1 MPRVFAAL
9 LLPHDVCDTLA
20 RDAKAFA
27 RYDRLAR
34 FTPSTLL
41 PHDVCDTLARDAKAF
56 ARYDRLAR
64 FTPST
69 NLHLTL
75 AFVGDVTTD
84 EAYRLSAA
92 IRPLATLTPRDIT
105 IARVGTFDRHRI
117 LYAGLTPAES
127 LDPVYRLSA
136 AIRPL
141 ATLTPRDIT
150 IARVGTFDRHRIL
163 YAGLTPAE
171 SLDPVVNEV
180 RNTITRLGLPMD
192 RKPFRA
198 HITIAR
204 DWRRGH
210 PPMTLP
216 TRTVHLSG
224 PVLMESVKDPRTGM
238 IRYRQVI

>member
-9 LLPHDVCDTLA
+9 
-20 RDAKAFA
+20 
-27 RYDRLAR
+27 
-34 FTPSTLL
+34 LL

-92 IRPLATLTPRDIT
+92 IRPLAM
-105 IARVGTFDRHRI
+105 
-117 LYAGLTPAES
+117 
-127 LDPVYRLSA
+127 
-136 AIRPL
+136 
-141 ATLTPRDIT
+141 LTPRDIT

>member
-27 RYDRLAR
+27 RFD
-34 FTPSTLL
+34 P
-41 PHDVCDTLARDAKAF
+41 
-56 ARYDRLAR
+56 LAR

-75 AFVGDVTTD
+75 AFVGDVTAE
-84 EAYRLSAA
+84 EAHRLSAA

-117 LYAGLTPAES
+117 LYAGLSPAES
-127 LDPVYRLSA
+127 LN
-136 AIRPL
+136 
-141 ATLTPRDIT
+141 
-150 IARVGTFDRHRIL
+150 
-163 YAGLTPAE
+163 
-171 SLDPVVNEV
+171 PVVKEV
-180 RNTITRLGLPMD
+180 RDTITRLGLPMD
-192 RKPFRA
+192 RKAFRA

-216 TRTVHLSG
+216 TRTVRLSG
-224 PVLMESVKDPRTGM
+224 PVLMESVKDPRTGI
-238 IRYRQVI
+238 IRYRQII

>member
-9 LLPHDVCDTLA
+9 
-20 RDAKAFA
+20 
-27 RYDRLAR
+27 
-34 FTPSTLL
+34 LL

-84 EAYRLSAA
+84 EA
-92 IRPLATLTPRDIT
+92 
-105 IARVGTFDRHRI
+105 
-117 LYAGLTPAES
+117 
-127 LDPVYRLSA
+127 YRLSA

-224 PVLMESVKDPRTGM
+224 PVLMESDKDPRTGM